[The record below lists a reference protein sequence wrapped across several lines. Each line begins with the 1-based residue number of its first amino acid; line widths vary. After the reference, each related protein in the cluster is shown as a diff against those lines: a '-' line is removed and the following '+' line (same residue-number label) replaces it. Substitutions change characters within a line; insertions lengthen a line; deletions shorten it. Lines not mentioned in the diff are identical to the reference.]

1 MATYSEVS
9 QKTSSEKI
17 LLCTVESAQVCKIFT
32 LHSGSVYKRSVNY
45 FVVGVKQSST
55 VYDQAANSTL
65 AAGEFYYNPLTNEL
79 FIRTSDSSNPNTK
92 EIIVFYRHFFS
103 NAPLNLPYDLL
114 TGEVVEWQARISQT
128 GAIKQSL
135 DQQNTGIAIE
145 TSTSVSLIGTDGYFD
160 SIIDKHIWE
169 NKDIKFYSWFTGLN
183 ISENKKIFDGVI
195 ESKSFTPESI
205 SFKCKDF
212 TFRLR
217 EFVELS
223 TFTSADGELNESD
236 LDTPKRRIYGRV
248 NHVQCTGTDK
258 MLDGFSIAQTV
269 TGNVGDSFITF
280 SSSVY
285 GTVFQEDNVIVTLS
299 DGSKVSVSIDSFSS
313 STVANI
319 GSALETSFSAANVL
333 IDPPN
338 GHRAKNRTWH
348 IAGHKLFRPTVVI
361 SSVVSARRFNIVS
374 LDEDEILAGDT
385 ISVNGD
391 YATVTRVG
399 VNSIVTATE
408 VSPVPSPGD
417 IIYKEPINSVYFGS
431 NELIISRD
439 FSLTNDPDN
448 AYITLTQDAEFNIA
462 PVKSVG
468 VNLTFTSGSRTV
480 TNATTVDL
488 RTLIKPRD
496 YIRSTSIS
504 HTTWYQVAQVKE
516 ASILLTSTFGGTS
529 GAVSA
534 EYKNIDHVV
543 DDSLITVSCY
553 GLERAG
559 LWVKTPG
566 DCVKDLLTTDALFT
580 QINTTSFTKANGQ
593 CNYTMSLVLPE
604 TLQSNAPTIRDTI
617 TKISES
623 CFGSLFTDNNFNLS
637 YSILNSSKPVALQ
650 SIKDDDII
658 SFSVNTDNN
667 VIKKCIV
674 KFAPFVDIFNGQST
688 FEQVDFTSDFVVD
701 VVGDKRILEKICYLY
716 HQSEANI
723 IAQRSVFFR
732 SLSNSSVTVNTKMNL
747 ALTVLNDQLYLDLD
761 RLYYRYGGLDRKKIG
776 IVSSISKNGTDCTI
790 EFQDLGGIYNR
801 VPSIC
806 PNTQAIFTS
815 SNEDEKIRYGFIVDN
830 NISLPD
836 TSSEEMLGLN
846 LIG

>member
-1 MATYSEVS
+1 MTTYSEVS

-32 LHSGSVYKRSVNY
+32 LHSGSVYKRSVGY
-45 FVVGVKQSST
+45 FVVGVKQSSS
-55 VYDQAANSTL
+55 VYTQGTNSTL
-65 AAGEFYYNPLTNEL
+65 SAGQFYYNPLTGEL
-79 FIRTSDSSNPNTK
+79 FIRTTDSSNPNTK
-92 EIIVFYRHFFS
+92 EIIVTYRHFFS
-103 NAPLNLPYDLL
+103 NTPINLPYDLL
-114 TGEVVEWQARISQT
+114 TGESVEWQCRISQT
-128 GAIKQSL
+128 GSIKQSL
-135 DQQNTGIAIE
+135 DSQNTGIAIE

-160 SIIDKHIWE
+160 SIIDRHIWE

-217 EFVELS
+217 EFVDLS

-236 LDTPKRRIYGRV
+236 IDTPKRRIYGRV

-258 MLDGFSIAQTV
+258 ILDGFSIAQTV

-319 GSALETSFSAANVL
+319 GSALDTSFSAASVL
-333 IDPPN
+333 IDAPN
-338 GHRAKNRTWH
+338 GHKSKNRTWH
-348 IAGHKLFRPTVVI
+348 IAGHKLFRPQVVI
-361 SSVVSARRFNIVS
+361 SEVISGRRFNIVA
-374 LDEDEILAGDT
+374 LDEGEVLAGDT

-391 YATVTRVG
+391 YVTVIRVG

-408 VSPVPSPGD
+408 VSPAPGPGD
-417 IIYKEPINSVYFGS
+417 IIYKEPINDVYFGPH
-431 NELIISRD
+431 ELIISRD
-439 FSLTNDPDN
+439 FSLTNNTTD

-462 PVKSVG
+462 PIKSVG

-516 ASILLTSTFGGTS
+516 ASILLTSTFGGTT

-553 GLERAG
+553 GLERSG

-623 CFGSLFTDNNFNLS
+623 CFGSLFTDNDFNLS

-761 RLYYRYGGLDRKKIG
+761 RLYYRYGGLDRKKVG
-776 IVSSISKNGTDCTI
+776 IVSSISKNGTDCVI

-806 PNTQAIFTS
+806 PNTQTVFTS
-815 SNEDEKIRYGFIVDN
+815 SDEDAKIRYGFIVDN

>member
-1 MATYSEVS
+1 MTTY
-9 QKTSSEKI
+9 QDRANQTASEKI
-17 LLCTVESAQVCKIFT
+17 LLCTIESAQICKIFT
-32 LHSGSVYKRSVNY
+32 LHSGSVYKRTVDY
-45 FVVGVKQSST
+45 FVTSVKQSST
-55 VYDQAANSTL
+55 LYVQATSSTL
-65 AAGEFYYNPLTNEL
+65 NAGEFYYNPVTNEL
-79 FIRTSDSSNPNTK
+79 FIRTTDSSNPNTK

-114 TGEVVEWQARISQT
+114 SGEVVEWQARINQT
-128 GAIKQSL
+128 GTIKQSL

-145 TSTSVSLIGTDGYFD
+145 TSTSISFIGADGYFD
-160 SIIDKHIWE
+160 NIIDKHIWE

-183 ISENKKIFDGVI
+183 ISEKKKIFDGVI
-195 ESKSFTPESI
+195 ESKSFTPQSV

-217 EFVELS
+217 EFVDLS
-223 TFTSADGELNESD
+223 TFTSADGELNDSD

-258 MLDGFSIAQTV
+258 ILDGFPIAQTV

-285 GTVFQEDNVIVTLS
+285 GTVFQEDNVIITLS
-299 DGSKVSVSIDSFSS
+299 DGSRESISIDSFSS
-313 STVANI
+313 STVANV
-319 GSALETSFSAANVL
+319 GTTLETSFSAASVL
-333 IDPPN
+333 IDAPN
-338 GHRAKNRTWH
+338 GHKSKNRIWH
-348 IAGHKLFRPTVVI
+348 IAGHKLFRPQVVI
-361 SSVVSARRFNIVS
+361 SEVVSGRRFNIVQ
-374 LDEDEILAGDT
+374 LDQDEILAGDT
-385 ISVNGD
+385 VSINGD
-391 YATVTRVG
+391 YVKVTRVG
-399 VNSIVTATE
+399 TNSIVTATE
-408 VSPVPSPGD
+408 ISPTPSPGD
-417 IIYKEPINSVYFGS
+417 IIYKEPINDVYFGPH
-431 NELIISRD
+431 ELIIYRD
-439 FSLTNDPDN
+439 FSLTNNPTD
-448 AYITLTQDAEFNIA
+448 AFITLTQDAEFNIA
-462 PVKSVG
+462 PIKSVG
-468 VNLTFTSGSRTV
+468 INLTFTNGSRTV

-496 YIRSTSIS
+496 YVRSTSIS

-516 ASILLTSTFGGTS
+516 ASLLLTTTFGGTT
-529 GAVSA
+529 GAVSS
-534 EYKNIDHVV
+534 EYKNIQYVI

-566 DCVKDLLTTDALFT
+566 DCVKDLLTIDALFT
-580 QINTTSFTKANGQ
+580 QINTASFTKANGQ
-593 CNYTMSLVLPE
+593 CDYTMSLVIPE
-604 TLQSNAPTIRDTI
+604 TLQSNTPTIRDTI

-623 CFGSLFTDNNFNLS
+623 CFGSLFTDNDFNLS
-637 YSILNSSKPVALQ
+637 YSILNSSKPTSLQ

-658 SFSVNTDNN
+658 SFSVNTDNSI
-667 VIKKCIV
+667 IKKCIV
-674 KFAPFVDIFNGQST
+674 KFAPFIDIFTGEGT
-688 FEQVDFTSDFVVD
+688 FEQVDFTSDFVVNA
-701 VVGDKRILEKICYLY
+701 VCDKRVLEKTCYLY

-723 IAQRSVFFR
+723 IAQRAVFFR

-761 RLYYRYGGLDRKKIG
+761 RLYLRYGGLDRKKIG
-776 IVSSISKNGTDCTI
+776 IVSSISKNGTDCVI

-806 PNTQAIFTS
+806 GNSQAIFTS
-815 SNEDEKIRYGFIVDN
+815 STEDEKIRYGYIVDN